1 MAIGFHL
8 DDIEE
13 AHLLHNYYDKPI
25 GAPIHDDDDY
35 NDREL
40 PPIGAPIHD
49 DDYKGENF

>member
-13 AHLLHNYYDKPI
+13 VYLLHNYYDKPI
-25 GAPIHDDDDY
+25 GAPIHDNDNDDK
-35 NDREL
+35 EL

-49 DDYKGENF
+49 DDDKGVNF